1 MLLLS
6 TGAANIMQ
14 ILQEHLLE
22 QCSLTGGRLSS
33 LAISVFFI
41 LRASSIYTLMRF
53 LSLILLLGQKHYV
66 IIKLC
71 YNADKKKKKRKRR
84 QTFALKQEELE
95 LANVTIFTYR
105 FAFYPLSSQGTGSNS
120 RTTAKGFELGIHNLP
135 SLIHLDLGG
144 KNNRTHQFIISIVS
158 ELQTVFRLYNE
169 CTVKKN
175 HTQTV

>member
-71 YNADKKKKKRKRR
+71 YNADKKKRKE
-84 QTFALKQEELE
+84 KED
-95 LANVTIFTYR
+95 
-105 FAFYPLSSQGTGSNS
+105 
-120 RTTAKGFELGIHNLP
+120 K
-135 SLIHLDLGG
+135 HL
-144 KNNRTHQFIISIVS
+144 H
-158 ELQTVFRLYNE
+158 
-169 CTVKKN
+169 
-175 HTQTV
+175 